1 MRQRLVVGKSSVPK
15 DDARVVNWDSG
26 TVAMNVSQ
34 RKLGGLPVLS
44 MGIVLGHLSRL
55 KGE

>member
-1 MRQRLVVGKSSVPK
+1 VGKSSVPK